1 MGLVIV
7 IEPHGTYAIY
17 EQIVNQIK
25 NQIIS
30 GELQPD
36 EALPSIRGLAAD
48 IGVSV
53 ITTKHAY
60 EELEREGLIR
70 SVSNKGFYV
79 CKYNTDYLHEKQLME
94 LENACRS
101 GLRLQNRRDLELRIF
116 VRCWRDCCK
125 MEDIIFL
132 RSRYRG
138 RKRYSA
144 KAGSLCKMWILNFQV
159 DILWESSGKTVPE
172 RRHSSAILWRKRSII
187 AAAFIWTEPISRRI
201 MRGR

>member
-79 CKYNTDYLHEKQLME
+79 CKYNTDYLHEKQMME
-94 LENACRS
+94 LEK
-101 GLRLQNRRDLELRIF
+101 RLQEWITLAKQAGLGT
-116 VRCWRDCCK
+116 
-125 MEDIIFL
+125 EDIREMLEGLLYDGFYYFFCDAGTGVECVF
-132 RSRYRG
+132 RQRQVRF
-138 RKRYSA
+138 A
-144 KAGSLCKMWILNFQV
+144 KCGFCTS
-159 DILWESSGKTVPE
+159 
-172 RRHSSAILWRKRSII
+172 
-187 AAAFIWTEPISRRI
+187 
-201 MRGR
+201 

>member
-79 CKYNTDYLHEKQLME
+79 CKYNTDYLH
-94 LENACRS
+94 
-101 GLRLQNRRDLELRIF
+101 G
-116 VRCWRDCCK
+116 
-125 MEDIIFL
+125 
-132 RSRYRG
+132 
-138 RKRYSA
+138 
-144 KAGSLCKMWILNFQV
+144 KAADGI
-159 DILWESSGKTVPE
+159 GKTPAGVDY
-172 RRHSSAILWRKRSII
+172 ACKTGGTWN
-187 AAAFIWTEPISRRI
+187 
-201 MRGR
+201 